1 MAQGQKQHRN
11 SGTNQAARD
20 IVCPFFRSHSYVE
33 INCEGYTDD
42 MTCTMKYKR
51 GDDKRQQQRIY
62 CQENYR
68 YCEHYNALMLIK
80 YKE

>member
-1 MAQGQKQHRN
+1 
-11 SGTNQAARD
+11 
-20 IVCPFFRSHSYVE
+20 
-33 INCEGYTDD
+33 

-62 CQENYR
+62 CQEHYR